1 MYRWIETTRFL
12 EYRIADRVATITLN
26 RPEKRNALSK
36 ELLIELR
43 QALLESDDRGDVSVI
58 VVQGAGK
65 DFCSGYDVAT
75 TYANTAKSAAD
86 GRSIYRDGLRGD
98 IDSDAWRLE
107 RGQEL
112 LRTLV
117 DVHKPVIAKVH
128 GNCLAGGSD
137 LALYCDIVLA
147 AEDARIGFPAIRS
160 LGTPPNMMWPYLAGP
175 QWAKRLLFTG
185 DCITGADAA
194 KVGLVLD
201 AYPADELDAQ
211 VAELARRIS
220 LNDLG
225 VLAAVKRGVNLALEL
240 AGAGTLSRLAA
251 EIDSR
256 AHSSHGPRQLAFMA
270 DIAESG
276 LKTALAKRDAP
287 FGEGIVKL
295 NQLA

>member
-1 MYRWIETTRFL
+1 M
-12 EYRIADRVATITLN
+12 
-26 RPEKRNALSK
+26 
-36 ELLIELR
+36 
-43 QALLESDDRGDVSVI
+43 SVI

-75 TYANTAKSAAD
+75 TYANTAKTAAD

-240 AGAGTLSRLAA
+240 AGVGTLSRLAA

-287 FGEGIVKL
+287 FGDGIVKL